1 MESRVVEIIIGS
13 IIIIG
18 LIVIFGKTI
27 MLSLSALGGL
37 FSFLIPV
44 TVLVA
49 IVYILTLIF

>member
-1 MESRVVEIIIGS
+1 MEILIPIF
-13 IIIIG
+13 IIIG

-37 FSFLIPV
+37 LSFLIPV